1 MIYESEISIFNK
13 DALKTKFG
21 SIQTNFDVTLGKI
34 SAIISDSEIEEYISG
49 HTTMNSK
56 LSSTVQDLEGVHTQV
71 SSMKTD
77 YDSHFTS
84 VESHLTTLD
93 TTVSGISASVSTV
106 SQEAIKT
113 DTIYYLATSAS
124 SGVTRSTSGWTTTT
138 QSVTA
143 EKKYLWIYHKYTKG
157 DDSTTYTDPV
167 IAGVYGDTGTSF
179 KWNLVRG
186 TDTLKSGDGLWTSG
200 TWRTT
205 GSAGTVAYNQDI
217 ADSPVPNVTKGI
229 TITATTANSSIGITQ
244 DRCPIRKEQITQSVW
259 VKGSAGDKVR
269 LQPIWSDTSGAAES
283 GSKDITLAD
292 GNWTRIEWTK
302 TPAYAHDSVS
312 LCYIVYYAKTAGT
325 TLTVCCPKME
335 YGSPASEWCLDENEY
350 RTNIGGRNILRDSE
364 TMASMWSTNTNA
376 TISDGVA
383 TLTGISSAWSAELR
397 TSKYDA
403 SIYDGDESIISFDY
417 KSTESCLI
425 HRVYAG
431 ASVDKDS
438 TLWTRTKY
446 IGVTFTIPSSNGEWK
461 RYVMPVDKI
470 SVASLTSGSGDVVS
484 GYLQFYNRTNN
495 AVFQMRHI
503 QFEKGNKPT
512 DWTPAPEDAIAY
524 TDAVEI
530 GGRNLIWGSKN
541 LSLFK
546 KESYVN
552 VERTDSDCTVTNTSG
567 SSSSAYGIY
576 YDVDVTGGAEYAL
589 SAMLSN
595 VSGTSQW
602 SIGDVTNGSSKSSWT
617 GVYPYATISNGKFSK
632 ILNIPSDCNK
642 IRVYFSTKINDSKFT
657 ISNVQLEKGN
667 KATDWTPAPE
677 DVSIEE
683 IATLRYASDS
693 TTTAPSAPT
702 SAVTSTATTTGVWTK
717 ATPVL
722 SGTYKYMY
730 MCDQIKWENGLYTWT
745 AVVRDSALEDL
756 VERVTTAELKITD
769 SAIISTVTETVGGK
783 TALNSV
789 IDQRADSIRLKA
801 DKISWSSTYSSMT
814 ENGTLTASNVELT
827 GKITATSGYIGTAAN
842 GFNISSSA
850 IYNGIS
856 SVSATSGTGIYLGT
870 DGINLGG
877 GKFKVTTAGAVTAKS
892 LTANDYI
899 YVNGNSSSYLK
910 IPFNSSTNYY
920 LEASSN
926 GLKVRSARSNHYQ
939 EVLLSGDTSFGS
951 EIMITSQA
959 ATDFLALGYDYVTI
973 GDSLTGV
980 KRATYDLNGISF
992 ADSYYQ
998 NTQCKVKGT
1007 LTVTGTKN
1015 RLVETDDYSDRLLYC
1030 YETPSPLFGDIG
1042 EGEIGEDGKCYV
1054 WLDPVF
1060 SQTIRTSNYQ
1070 VSLQSYSPS
1079 LTYVMERTGSYFIVG
1094 GEPGAKFG
1102 WEIKAKQA
1110 DFAERRLDRF
1120 EEQREDDSVNY
1131 GLLASNHIN
1140 ELMEGRYAE

>member
-56 LSSTVQDLEGVHTQV
+56 LSSVVQDLDGVHTQV

-143 EKKYLWIYHKYTKG
+143 EKRYLWIYHKYTKG

-186 TDTLKSGDGLWTSG
+186 TDTLKSGDGLWRSG

-217 ADSPVPNVTKGI
+217 VDSPVASVTKGV
-229 TITATTANSSIGITQ
+229 TITATTANSGIGITQ
-244 DRCPIRKEQITQSVW
+244 DGCPIRKEQITQSVW

-269 LQPIWSDTSGAAES
+269 LQPIWSDTSGETES
-283 GSKDITLAD
+283 GSKDITLTD

-302 TPAYAHDSVS
+302 TPNYAHDSVS
-312 LCYIVYYAKTAGT
+312 LCYIVYYAQTAGT
-325 TLTVCCPKME
+325 TLTVCCPKIE
-335 YGSPASEWCLDENEY
+335 YGSPASEWCLAENEY
-350 RTNIGGRNILRDSE
+350 RVDVGGRNILRDSE
-364 TMASMWSTNTNA
+364 RMTSWWKASRV

-383 TLTGISSAWSAELR
+383 TLTGSSSNWNANLC
-397 TSKYDA
+397 TSKFDA
-403 SIYDGDESIISFDY
+403 SVYDGNESVISFDY
-417 KSTESCLI
+417 KSTANCTI
-425 HRVYAG
+425 HRVYAST
-431 ASVDKDS
+431 SVDKDS
-438 TLWTRTKY
+438 TSWTRTKY
-446 IGVTFTIPSSNGEWK
+446 IGANFTIPSSGGEWK
-461 RYVMPVDKI
+461 RYVMTGSKI
-470 SVASLTSGSGDVVS
+470 SVASLINGSGDVVS
-484 GYLQFYNRTNN
+484 GFLQFYNRTNN

-503 QFEKGNKPT
+503 QFEKGNNPS
-512 DWTPAPEDAIAY
+512 DWSPAPEDAIAY
-524 TDAVEI
+524 TDESVGAVEV
-530 GGRNLIWGSKN
+530 GGRNLILESKN
-541 LSLFK
+541 LSLFS
-546 KESYVN
+546 KESSITVT
-552 VERTDSDCTVTNTSG
+552 RTDSDCTVTNTSSG
-567 SSSSAYGIY
+567 TTHFGIY
-576 YDVDVTGGAEYAL
+576 YDVPVVSDSEYVL
-589 SAMLSN
+589 SAVFAN
-595 VSGTSQW
+595 VSGTCTW
-602 SIGDVTNGSSKSSWT
+602 SIGDTSSGTSRSDWT
-617 GVYPYATISNGKFSK
+617 GICPYTNISNGNLSEVIK
-632 ILNIPSDCNK
+632 IPNDCDK
-642 IRVYFSTKINDSKFT
+642 IRIYFSTSGNGSKFT
-657 ISNVQLEKGN
+657 VSNVQLEKGN
-667 KATDWTPAPE
+667 KATAWTPAPE

-693 TTTAPSAPT
+693 TTAPSAPT

-717 ATPVL
+717 ATPIL

-730 MCDQIKWENGLYTWT
+730 MCDQIKWETGKYTWT

-801 DKISWSSTYSSMT
+801 DKISWSSTYSSMA
-814 ENGTLTASNVELT
+814 EDGSLTVQ
-827 GKITATSGYIGTAAN
+827 
-842 GFNISSSA
+842 
-850 IYNGIS
+850 
-856 SVSATSGTGIYLGT
+856 
-870 DGINLGG
+870 
-877 GKFKVTTAGAVTAKS
+877 S
-892 LTANDYI
+892 LTANNYI
-899 YVNGNSSSYLK
+899 YVNGDKRTYFRLPLYPLQNSLESQETYFEISNGGMVVKTYSAESKPGVASTEYVTTTFSNSSSLSNRTK
-910 IPFNSSTNYY
+910 AIQISCSANESILEIGAFGFNSELKNGTKRYYTRFDWQGCSFEFYPSSDTEGHVKSTY
-920 LEASSN
+920 
-926 GLKVRSARSNHYQ
+926 
-939 EVLLSGDTSFGS
+939 
-951 EIMITSQA
+951 
-959 ATDFLALGYDYVTI
+959 
-973 GDSLTGV
+973 
-980 KRATYDLNGISF
+980 
-992 ADSYYQ
+992 SYNSCRIEGNLYA
-998 NTQCKVKGT
+998 
-1007 LTVTGTKN
+1007 TGTKN
-1015 RLVETDDYSDRLLYC
+1015 RVISTDDYSDRLLYC
-1030 YETPSPLFGDIG
+1030 YETPSPMFGDVG

-1054 WLDPVF
+1054 WLDPIF

-1079 LTYVMERTGSYFIVG
+1079 FAYVIERTDAYFIVG

>member
-186 TDTLKSGDGLWTSG
+186 TDALKSGDGLWTSG

-205 GSAGTVAYNQDI
+205 GNAGTVAYNQDI
-217 ADSPVPNVTKGI
+217 ADSPVASVTNGI

-269 LQPIWSDTSGAAES
+269 LQPIWSDASGASES

-292 GNWTRIEWTK
+292 GNWTHIEWTK
-302 TPAYAHDSVS
+302 TPNYAHDSVS
-312 LCYIVYYAKTAGT
+312 LCYIVYLAKTAGT

-335 YGSPASEWCLDENEY
+335 YGSPASEWCLAENEY
-350 RTNIGGRNILRDSE
+350 RVDVGGRNILRDSE
-364 TMASMWSTNTNA
+364 RMTSWWKASRV

-383 TLTGISSAWSAELR
+383 TLTGSSSDWNANLS
-397 TSKYDA
+397 TSKFDA
-403 SIYDGDESIISFDY
+403 SVYDGNESVISFDY
-417 KSTESCLI
+417 KSTANCTI
-425 HRVYAG
+425 RRVYAST
-431 ASVDKDS
+431 SVDKDS
-438 TLWTRTKY
+438 TSWTRTRY
-446 IGVTFTIPSSNGEWK
+446 IGANFTIPSSGGEWK
-461 RYVMPVDKI
+461 RYVMSGAKI
-470 SVASLTSGSGDVVS
+470 SVASLTDGSGDVVS
-484 GYLQFYNRTNN
+484 GFLQFYNRTNN

-503 QFEKGNKPT
+503 QFEKGN
-512 DWTPAPEDAIAY
+512 
-524 TDAVEI
+524 
-530 GGRNLIWGSKN
+530 N
-541 LSLFK
+541 
-546 KESYVN
+546 
-552 VERTDSDCTVTNTSG
+552 
-567 SSSSAYGIY
+567 
-576 YDVDVTGGAEYAL
+576 
-589 SAMLSN
+589 
-595 VSGTSQW
+595 
-602 SIGDVTNGSSKSSWT
+602 
-617 GVYPYATISNGKFSK
+617 
-632 ILNIPSDCNK
+632 PS
-642 IRVYFSTKINDSKFT
+642 
-657 ISNVQLEKGN
+657 
-667 KATDWTPAPE
+667 DWTPAPE
-677 DVSIEE
+677 DVSIAE

-693 TTTAPSAPT
+693 TTAPSAPT

-717 ATPVL
+717 ATPIL

-769 SAIISTVTETVGGK
+769 SAIISTVTETVNGK

-801 DKISWSSTYSSMT
+801 DKISWSSTYSSMA
-814 ENGTLTASNVELT
+814 EDGSLTVQ
-827 GKITATSGYIGTAAN
+827 
-842 GFNISSSA
+842 
-850 IYNGIS
+850 
-856 SVSATSGTGIYLGT
+856 
-870 DGINLGG
+870 
-877 GKFKVTTAGAVTAKS
+877 S
-892 LTANDYI
+892 LTANNYI
-899 YVNGNSSSYLK
+899 YVNGDKRTYFRLPLYPLQNSLESQETYFEISNGGMVVKTYSAESKPGVASTEYVTTTFSNSSSLSNRTK
-910 IPFNSSTNYY
+910 AIQISCSANESILEIGAFGFNSELKNGTKRYYTRFDWQGCSFEFYPSSDTEGHVKSTY
-920 LEASSN
+920 
-926 GLKVRSARSNHYQ
+926 
-939 EVLLSGDTSFGS
+939 
-951 EIMITSQA
+951 
-959 ATDFLALGYDYVTI
+959 
-973 GDSLTGV
+973 
-980 KRATYDLNGISF
+980 
-992 ADSYYQ
+992 SYNSCRIEGNLYA
-998 NTQCKVKGT
+998 
-1007 LTVTGTKN
+1007 TGTKN
-1015 RLVETDDYSDRLLYC
+1015 RVISTDDYSDRLLYC